1 MAGGVHVVV
10 LPEHVI
16 DVAVLLIDAPT
27 DDVIAACVGPGEL
40 AQLFLLLALQAR

>member
-10 LPEHVI
+10 LPEHVV
-16 DVAVLLIDAPT
+16 DVLVLLVDAWA
-27 DDVIAACVGPGEL
+27 DDVIAACVGTGEL